1 MTQINANTHTT
12 ILLCLFTFAAATSI
26 GVLTARW
33 ISGQIGKLNS
43 AARGIASGDL
53 NQHVE
58 AGGIVRIVEVD
69 NLAGSFNS
77 MAGQLKE
84 SFTVLEAR
92 NEALQIAEENYRGI
106 YENALEGI
114 FQSSPNGGFLTVNPA
129 MARIF
134 GYESPEHMVT
144 SVTQIKEKIYVEATS
159 WEEFQLM
166 AEHSAVKGFEHQAYR
181 SDNSIIWVEE
191 NARAIRDNKSGE
203 VLYYEGIIEDITERK
218 RKEKELKRQLE
229 ELRIEIDQR
238 KRQKEVA
245 QITQSGYFQ
254 ELQSE
259 AENLRSDDW

>member
-1 MTQINANTHTT
+1 M
-12 ILLCLFTFAAATSI
+12 
-26 GVLTARW
+26 G
-33 ISGQIGKLNS
+33 
-43 AARGIASGDL
+43 L
-53 NQHVE
+53 NQCVE
-58 AGGIVRIVEVD
+58 TSGVVRIVEVE
-69 NLAGSFNS
+69 NLAGSFNT

-106 YENALEGI
+106 YENALEEI
-114 FQSSPNGGFLTVNPA
+114 FQSSPNGGLLNINPA

-134 GYESPEHMVT
+134 GYKSPENMVI
-144 SVTQIKEKIYVEATS
+144 SVTQIKEQIYVEATS
-159 WEEFQLM
+159 WEEFQRLM
-166 AEHSAVKGFEHQAYR
+166 AEHSAVNGFEHQAYR
-181 SDNSIIWVEE
+181 SDNSIIWVEV

-218 RKEKELKRQLE
+218 RKEKELKRQLQ
-229 ELRIEIDQR
+229 ELRIEIDQQ

-259 AENLRSDDW
+259 AENLRSNDW